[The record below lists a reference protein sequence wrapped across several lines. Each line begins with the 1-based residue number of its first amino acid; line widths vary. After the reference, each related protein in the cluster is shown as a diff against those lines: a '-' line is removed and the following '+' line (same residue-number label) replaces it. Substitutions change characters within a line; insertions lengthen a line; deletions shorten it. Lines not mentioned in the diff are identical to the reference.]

1 MTRLAVIAGAVLIW
15 TAGAVAIGLQWNH
28 AEVERLQK
36 RVNAL
41 EATKELR
48 NEAAN
53 LPDDALADSI
63 SDVQ

>member
-1 MTRLAVIAGAVLIW
+1 MTRLAIIAGAVLIW
-15 TAGAVAIGLQWNH
+15 TVGAVAVGLQWNY

-41 EATKELR
+41 ETTKDLR

-53 LPDDALADSI
+53 TSDDDLADSI